1 MYNSLQDCLFKKY
14 ILLMF
19 YISKIFS
26 HNMSSKFLAEETE
39 LHISTTPSLPPPT
52 RPKSEMGLIVKICA

>member
-39 LHISTTPSLPPPT
+39 LHISTTPSLPPPP